1 MFCHFLRDDVEK
13 YNMSWHITDPLTG
26 TAARTAGQYAQIRFL
41 ARLPER
47 MLNVK
52 VVVFHINEMRV

>member
-1 MFCHFLRDDVEK
+1 
-13 YNMSWHITDPLTG
+13 MSWHITDPLTG

-52 VVVFHINEMRV
+52 VVVFHIDEMRV